1 MKKPVIIFLLLI
13 IIITVC
19 PSAGQL
25 LNDSSNETAFF
36 NESIASYEPNLSFI
50 WSVTG
55 IEKDPVI
62 MVLNQEGSDL
72 YGQAKY
78 EPNSGQAW
86 NGIVVGSVQEDR
98 IDLVMTFLKNAVQ
111 FSGQLKGTYDETSGL
126 IKGSILQVS
135 NGKVSL
141 KSDFE
146 AMPINPD
153 ISSYTPAREVTPSVA
168 SASSP
173 ETNATMQKVK
183 EILPPASSEKSK
195 YHDVREDA
203 DRILT
208 GVGDISQIPIGMSGL

>member
-1 MKKPVIIFLLLI
+1 MMKPLIIFVLLI
-13 IIITVC
+13 IISTVC
-19 PSAGQL
+19 PSAGQS
-25 LNDSSNETAFF
+25 LNDLSSKIAFI
-36 NESIASYEPNLSFI
+36 NESTANSPPNLNFI
-50 WSVTG
+50 WSVKG
-55 IEKDPVI
+55 IETDPVI
-62 MVLNQEGSDL
+62 MVLTQEGSDL

-78 EPNSGQAW
+78 EPESGQAW
-86 NGIVVGSVQEDR
+86 NGVVIGYVEEDG

-111 FSGQLKGTYDETSGL
+111 FSGQLKGTYDEASGL

-141 KSDFE
+141 QSDFE

-153 ISSYTPAREVTPSVA
+153 TSSYTPAREVTPSVA

-173 ETNATMQKVK
+173 KTNATMQKVK
-183 EILPPASSEKSK
+183 EILPPASSQKSK